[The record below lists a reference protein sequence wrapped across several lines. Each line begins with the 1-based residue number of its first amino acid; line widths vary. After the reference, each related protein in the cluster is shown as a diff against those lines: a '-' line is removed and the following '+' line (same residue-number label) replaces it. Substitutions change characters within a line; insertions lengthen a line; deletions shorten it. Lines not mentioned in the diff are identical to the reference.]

1 MGMLVSARASFEL
14 VQKGLMAGI
23 PLIAAMG
30 ATSTLA
36 VELALENGMTLISF
50 LKENR
55 FNIYAHPERVSDI

>member
-1 MGMLVSARASFEL
+1 MLVSARASFEL

-36 VELALENGMTLISF
+36 VELAHENGMTLISF